1 MALAAVDR
9 QLANSCRSGTF
20 RAARE
25 QSSAKRKSRSRASR
39 PLVLALNRLRSKNR
53 TSHLWRTVM
62 PVSVAESAEN
72 SMVAN
77 IKRVGASIQPFLT
90 LLESGNGEEYGPQAL
105 TIDPIEGLG
114 QVHKE
119 NALVLSLLA
128 ALFLD
133 LSYGEYHVDCPS
145 VSSEGTLTLRH
156 NIIQEVVCDTVQ
168 YDTRQDL
175 SWNTQQRDASVVVTG
190 CSVIFVLVQEVDDVG
205 VLDIRLPCKQG
216 SIRRWDRSHEIGRGT
231 IYSLQAIEE
240 PLKVVLV

>member
-1 MALAAVDR
+1 MERPDDVENP
-9 QLANSCRSGTF
+9 QWT
-20 RAARE
+20 
-25 QSSAKRKSRSRASR
+25 AK
-39 PLVLALNRLRSKNR
+39 L
-53 TSHLWRTVM
+53 
-62 PVSVAESAEN
+62 
-72 SMVAN
+72 
-77 IKRVGASIQPFLT
+77 
-90 LLESGNGEEYGPQAL
+90 EEYGPQAL

-156 NIIQEVVCDTVQ
+156 NIIQEEVCDTVQ

-175 SWNTQQRDASVVVTG
+175 SWNTKQRDASVVVTG
-190 CSVIFVLVQEVDDVG
+190 CSVIFVLVQEVYDVG
-205 VLDIRLPCKQG
+205 FLDIRLPCKQG